1 MAIEVKLPQL
11 GQTMKDG
18 NILSFMVKLGDE
30 VKKTDPIFEIE
41 TDKVTLEIE
50 SPADG
55 FVKNILVE
63 PGQTIN
69 VGKTVLILGK
79 KEEEIPHA
87 LIDSLKADL
96 AADAVK
102 AGAAEAMPPV
112 RTTAADLKNP
122 PAAPAKIKL
131 GDTIPLSR
139 LQKITGQKMLQS
151 KQQIPSFYMN
161 AKADVTELA
170 ELRNKLNQTADAKI
184 SYNDFIMRA
193 LAIALK
199 KFPFMTGQLSDE
211 NIELADA
218 ISIGLAVF
226 TGQGLVVPVVK
237 NVEKKDINTIARDS
251 SSLIEKARNNKLK
264 LTDLEDACITISNLG
279 SFGTDNF
286 IPVVVPGQCSILGIG
301 RIADTCVP
309 DNGNIVVRKLMSLTL
324 SVDHKVANGAYAAQF
339 LDFLKKLLEDTSN
352 FT

>member
-1 MAIEVKLPQL
+1 MAIEVKLPLL
-11 GQTMKDG
+11 GQTMKAG
-18 NILSFMVKLGDE
+18 TILSFMVKLGDE
-30 VKKTDPIFEIE
+30 VKKTDTIFEIE

-55 FVKNILVE
+55 FVKNILVA

-69 VGKTVLILGK
+69 VGQTVLLLGE
-79 KEEEIPHA
+79 KEENIPRA

-96 AADAVK
+96 PADTIK
-102 AGAAEAMPPV
+102 AGAEAMPPA
-112 RTTAADLKNP
+112 RTTAADLKTP
-122 PAAPAKIKL
+122 SAAPEKIKL

-170 ELRNKLNQTADAKI
+170 ELRNKINQKADTKI

-193 LAIALK
+193 LATALK

-211 NIELADA
+211 NIELADT

-237 NVEKKDINTIARDS
+237 SVEKKDINTIARDS
-251 SSLIEKARNNKLK
+251 TRLIEKARNNKLK

-286 IPVVVPGQCSILGIG
+286 IPVVVPGQCSILGVG